1 MAVATGAR
9 MAHAV
14 LEKLEAEGKLD
25 ESLRYEILNGELV
38 IRGAPRTRHERAVS
52 TLMRYFTVWAHEH
65 GGDVF
70 AGLGIE
76 IGDQR
81 PIPDCTVIG
90 PDRVDELA
98 EDGFHVPPDLVVEVT
113 SPGTRSLD
121 LHEKRDIYQQL
132 GVPEYW
138 VVDLH
143 RDVVLVH
150 RRDPKVAGPTDRC
163 AYAVTEHIA
172 GATRTPAGAPGRA
185 GPAAELL
192 PRRRP

>member
-38 IRGAPRTRHERAVS
+38 IRGVPRTRHERAVS
-52 TLMRYFTVWAHEH
+52 ALMYYFTTWARDH
-65 GGDVF
+65 GGEVF

-121 LHEKRDIYQQL
+121 LHEKHDIYQQL

-143 RDVVLVH
+143 RDIVLVH
-150 RRDPKVAGPTDRC
+150 RRDPAVAGPADDG
-163 AYAVTEHIA
+163 AYAVTEHTA
-172 GATRTPAGAPGRA
+172 GTTLTPAVAA
-185 GPAAELL
+185 GLAVPVAELL
-192 PRRRP
+192 PRR